1 MAELLIELFMEEI
14 PARMQVRAGDDFK
27 RLVTEKLST
36 AGIHF
41 ARAEA
46 HSTPRRLT
54 LVVEGVPT
62 AQADVREEKKGPR
75 VGSPEQ
81 ALAGFLK
88 SAGLSSIDQ
97 AEQRDTGKGVFYF
110 AVIEKKGGA
119 TIDALPGIIDAAI
132 RELPW
137 PKSMRWGANDF
148 MWVRPLH
155 SILALFD
162 GAVVPGSL
170 NLGAKTIAY
179 GDQTEG
185 HRFLSPG
192 AFAVTSFADYKDKL
206 MQAHVVLDRD
216 QRKRL
221 ILNDAVKAATAEG
234 YVLKDDP
241 GLAEEVAGLVEW
253 PVVLTGAID
262 DQFMD
267 VPAEVLTTSMRTHQ
281 RYFALETAEGKLA
294 PRFVVVANRTTLDGG
309 KAVVAGNERV
319 LRARLSDAKFFWDQD
334 LKVKLESRL
343 PGLKDITFHA
353 KLGSLYQRVE
363 RMAALSK
370 AIAQALN
377 YDASETEQAEIA
389 AWLSKAD
396 LTTGVVGEFPEVQ
409 GIMGRYVAY
418 REGLPAPVAEAIADH
433 YKPLGPSDRVP
444 TDKVSVAVALAEK
457 IDTLVQF
464 FDINEKPTGSRDP
477 FALRRAALGVI
488 RLLTDNGERVSLS
501 TLIEAAIDTRLA
513 SFHRGT
519 SSDIPEIVKAVQA
532 GATVADYYG
541 RLFVAA
547 NHLSNWTYS
556 RSIAEDV
563 LSSIKERAVSQHDL
577 LKLAELAQDLTVASF
592 GLYGQ
597 PSADNIDAD
606 AANRVRS
613 VLTEDLV
620 VPLLSFFHDRLKVS
634 LKEKGVR
641 HDLIDAV
648 LALGGE
654 DDFVRL
660 LARVEALSGFLATD
674 DGANLLAAAKRASN
688 ILRIE
693 EKKDGPHDGAVDPE
707 LLTLDEEK
715 ALFMAL
721 TAATA
726 TAAPRIEA
734 EDFTGVM
741 AAFAVLRAP
750 VDAFFEKVTVNA
762 PEAPV
767 RANRLRL
774 LSQIRATLALVA
786 DFSKIEG

>member
-27 RLVTEKLST
+27 RLVTDKLST
-36 AGIHF
+36 AGIAF
-41 ARAEA
+41 SKAEI
-46 HSTPRRLT
+46 HSTPRRLAL
-54 LVVEGVPT
+54 LVDGLPT
-62 AQADVREEKKGPR
+62 AQADVRDEKKGPR

-137 PKSMRWGANDF
+137 PKSMRWGANEF

-155 SILALFD
+155 SIIALFD
-162 GAVVPGSL
+162 GAVIPGAL
-170 NLGAKTIAY
+170 DLGAESIAY
-179 GDQTEG
+179 GNQTEG

-192 AFAVTSFADYKDKL
+192 TLTITSFADYAAKL
-206 MQAHVVLDRD
+206 AAAHVVLDREE
-216 QRKRL
+216 RKRL
-221 ILNDAVKAATAEG
+221 ILAGAQAAAKAEG
-234 YVLKDDP
+234 FVLKDDP
-241 GLAEEVAGLVEW
+241 GLLEEVAGLVEW

-262 DQFMD
+262 NQFMD

-281 RYFALETAEGKLA
+281 RYFALETADGKLA
-294 PRFVVVANRTTLDGG
+294 PRFVVVANRTTIDGG
-309 KAVVAGNERV
+309 KAVIAGNERV

-334 LKVKLESRL
+334 LKVKLEDRV

-353 KLGSLYQRVE
+353 KLGTLHARVE
-363 RMAALSK
+363 RIKAL
-370 AIAQALN
+370 AVFIGERLN
-377 YDASETEQAEIA
+377 YSTEELNDTQNA
-389 AWLSKAD
+389 AWLSKSD

-418 REGLPAPVAEAIADH
+418 HEGLPGPVAEAIADH
-433 YKPLGPSDRVP
+433 YKPLGPGDRVP

-457 IDTLVQF
+457 IDTLVAF
-464 FDINEKPTGSRDP
+464 FAIDEKPTGSRDP

-488 RLLTDNGERVSLS
+488 RLIVENRLRVNIADIIKFSHPLITKSVTQERYLFSYTSHNSLPANES
-501 TLIEAAIDTRLA
+501 NYFDFLGIKSYMILLGSA
-513 SFHRGT
+513 SAKMRDVH
-519 SSDIPEIVKAVQA
+519 A
-532 GATVADYYG
+532 
-541 RLFVAA
+541 
-547 NHLSNWTYS
+547 
-556 RSIAEDV
+556 SIAVGDWSPYLNTGALSDV
-563 LSSIKERAVSQHDL
+563 
-577 LKLAELAQDLTVASF
+577 
-592 GLYGQ
+592 
-597 PSADNIDAD
+597 
-606 AANRVRS
+606 
-613 VLTEDLV
+613 
-620 VPLLSFFHDRLKVS
+620 LLSFFNDRLKVS

-660 LARVEALSGFLATD
+660 LARVDALSNFLATD
-674 DGANLLAAAKRASN
+674 DGKNLLAASKRASN

-693 EKKDGPHDGAVDPE
+693 EKKDGPHDGAVDAG
-707 LLTLDEEK
+707 LLTQDEEK
-715 ALFMAL
+715 ALADAL
-721 TAATA
+721 VAAYKQA
-726 TAAPRIEA
+726 TPLIEA
-734 EDFTGVM
+734 EDFTGAM
-741 AAFAVLRAP
+741 AAFAALRPP

-762 PEAPV
+762 PDAPV

-774 LSQIRATLALVA
+774 LSQIRATLNLIA

>member
-14 PARMQVRAGDDFK
+14 PARMQVRAADDFAQ
-27 RLVTEKLST
+27 LVTGKLNA
-36 AGIHF
+36 AGIGF
-41 ARAEA
+41 TSATA
-46 HSTPRRLT
+46 HSTPRRLA
-54 LVVEGVPT
+54 LVVEGLPT

-88 SAGLSSIDQ
+88 SAGLISIDQ
-97 AEQRDTGKGVFYF
+97 AEQRDTGKGIFYF

-119 TIDALPGIIDAAI
+119 TIDALPALIDAAI

-148 MWVRPLH
+148 RWVRPLH
-155 SILALFD
+155 SIIALFD
-162 GAVVPGSL
+162 GAVIPGTL
-170 NLGAKTIAY
+170 TLGTKSIAY
-179 GDQTEG
+179 GNQTQG
-185 HRFLSPG
+185 HRFLSPDP
-192 AFAVTSFADYKDKL
+192 FTVSSFADYQGRL
-206 MQAHVVLDRD
+206 MKAHVILDRAH
-216 QRKRL
+216 RKRL
-221 ILNDAVKAATAEG
+221 ILADAQKAATAEG
-234 YVLKDDP
+234 FVLKDDP
-241 GLAEEVAGLVEW
+241 GLLEEVAGLVEW

-262 DQFMD
+262 TRFMD

-281 RYFALETAEGKLA
+281 RYFALETADGKLA
-294 PRFVVVANRTTLDGG
+294 PRFVVVANRTTIDGG

-334 LKVKLESRL
+334 LKVKLEARL

-377 YDASETEQAEIA
+377 YDASEIEQAEIA

-418 REGLPAPVAEAIADH
+418 HEGLAPAVAEAIADH
-433 YKPLGPSDRVP
+433 YKPMGQGDRVP

-457 IDTLVQF
+457 IDTLVAF
-464 FDINEKPTGSRDP
+464 FAIDEKPTGSRDP

-488 RLLTDNGERVSLS
+488 RLIVENGLRVKLGSL
-501 TLIEAAIDTRLA
+501 LMA
-513 SFHRGT
+513 
-519 SSDIPEIVKAVQA
+519 A
-532 GATVADYYG
+532 GATKSVAD
-541 RLFVAA
+541 
-547 NHLSNWTYS
+547 
-556 RSIAEDV
+556 E
-563 LSSIKERAVSQHDL
+563 
-577 LKLAELAQDLTVASF
+577 
-592 GLYGQ
+592 
-597 PSADNIDAD
+597 
-606 AANRVRS
+606 
-613 VLTEDLV
+613 
-620 VPLLSFFHDRLKVS
+620 LLSFFNDRLKVS
-634 LKEKGVR
+634 LKERGVR

-654 DDFVRL
+654 DDLNRL
-660 LARVEALSGFLATD
+660 LARVDALSGLIASD
-674 DGANLLAAAKRASN
+674 DGINLLAAAKRASN

-693 EKKDGPHDGAVDPE
+693 EKKDGPHDGAVDPA
-707 LLTLDEEK
+707 LLSLDEEK

-721 TAATA
+721 TAASA
-726 TAAPRIEA
+726 TAAPRLEA

-741 AAFAVLRAP
+741 AAFAHLRAP

-762 PEAPV
+762 PDAAI

-774 LSQIRATLALVA
+774 LSHIRGTLNLIA

>member
-81 ALAGFLK
+81 ALTGFLK
-88 SAGLSSIDQ
+88 SAGLASIDQ

-170 NLGAKTIAY
+170 NLGVKTIAY
-179 GDQTEG
+179 GNQTEG

-206 MQAHVVLDRD
+206 MQAHVVLDRE

-221 ILNDAVKAATAEG
+221 ILTDAVQAATAEG

-241 GLAEEVAGLVEW
+241 GLLEEVAGLVEW

-294 PRFVVVANRTTLDGG
+294 PRFVVVANRTTIDGG

-370 AIAQALN
+370 SIAQALG

-444 TDKVSVAVALAEK
+444 TDKVAVAVALAEK
-457 IDTLVQF
+457 IDTLVAF
-464 FDINEKPTGSRDP
+464 FGIDEKPTGSRDP

-488 RLLTDNGERVSLS
+488 RLIVENGLRVKLGSL
-501 TLIEAAIDTRLA
+501 LVA
-513 SFHRGT
+513 
-519 SSDIPEIVKAVQA
+519 A
-532 GATVADYYG
+532 GASND
-541 RLFVAA
+541 VAA
-547 NHLSNWTYS
+547 
-556 RSIAEDV
+556 
-563 LSSIKERAVSQHDL
+563 DL
-577 LKLAELAQDLTVASF
+577 LT
-592 GLYGQ
+592 
-597 PSADNIDAD
+597 
-606 AANRVRS
+606 
-613 VLTEDLV
+613 
-620 VPLLSFFHDRLKVS
+620 FFNDRLKVS

-660 LARVEALSGFLATD
+660 LARVDALSGFLATD

-707 LLTLDEEK
+707 LLTQDEEK

-721 TAATA
+721 TAAKA
-726 TAAPRIEA
+726 TAAPRVEA

>member
-14 PARMQVRAGDDFK
+14 PARMQVRAADDFK
-27 RLVTEKLST
+27 RLVTDKLAA
-36 AGIHF
+36 AGIAF
-41 ARAEA
+41 TKAAA

-54 LVVEGVPT
+54 LVVDGVPT

-88 SAGLSSIDQ
+88 STGLASIDQ

-110 AVIEKKGGA
+110 AVMEKKGGA
-119 TIDALPGIIDAAI
+119 TVAVLPAIIDAAI

-137 PKSMRWGANDF
+137 PKSMRWGANEF
-148 MWVRPLH
+148 RWVRPLH
-155 SILALFD
+155 SIIALFD
-162 GAVVPGSL
+162 GAVVPGAL
-170 NLGAKTIAY
+170 DLGGKSIAY
-179 GDQTEG
+179 GSATQG

-192 AFAVTSFADYKDKL
+192 EFSVTGFADYQAKL
-206 MQAHVVLDRD
+206 AAAHVVLDREE
-216 QRKRL
+216 RKRL
-221 ILNDAVKAATAEG
+221 ILDGAQKAALAEG
-234 YVLKDDP
+234 FRLKDDP
-241 GLAEEVAGLVEW
+241 GLLEEVAGLVEY

-262 DQFMD
+262 NKFMD

-281 RYFALETAEGKLA
+281 RYFALETADGKLA
-294 PRFVVVANRTTLDGG
+294 PRFVVVANRTTADGG

-334 LKVKLESRL
+334 LKVKLEDRL

-353 KLGSLYQRVE
+353 KLGTLHQRVE

-370 AIAQALN
+370 SIAQSLG
-377 YDASETEQAEIA
+377 YSASEIEQSEIA

-418 REGLPAPVAEAIADH
+418 HEGLPAPVAEAIADH

-457 IDTLVQF
+457 LDTLVAF
-464 FDINEKPTGSRDP
+464 FGIDEKPTGSRDP

-488 RLLTDNGERVSLS
+488 RLIVENGLRVKLGGLFTSALARLES
-501 TLIEAAIDTRLA
+501 TWAPGLIEGAINSRTEVVNGGTITGGVGPMSPMPKIDTVV
-513 SFHRGT
+513 
-519 SSDIPEIVKAVQA
+519 SD
-532 GATVADYYG
+532 
-541 RLFVAA
+541 
-547 NHLSNWTYS
+547 
-556 RSIAEDV
+556 
-563 LSSIKERAVSQHDL
+563 
-577 LKLAELAQDLTVASF
+577 
-592 GLYGQ
+592 
-597 PSADNIDAD
+597 
-606 AANRVRS
+606 
-613 VLTEDLV
+613 
-620 VPLLSFFHDRLKVS
+620 LLSFFFDRLKVS

-654 DDFVRL
+654 DDLVRL
-660 LARVEALSGFLATD
+660 LARVDALAGFVATD
-674 DGANLLAAAKRASN
+674 DGANLLAAYKRASN

-693 EKKDGPHDGAVDPE
+693 EKKDGIAYDAAVDAS
-707 LLTLDEEK
+707 LLVQEEEK
-715 ALFMAL
+715 ALADAL
-721 TAATA
+721 VAAHKH
-726 TAAPRIEA
+726 AAPLIEA
-734 EDFTGVM
+734 EDFTGAM
-741 AAFAVLRAP
+741 AAFAAVRAP

-762 PEAPV
+762 DDKAL

-774 LSQIRATLALVA
+774 LSQIRGTLGLIA
-786 DFSKIEG
+786 DLSKIEG

>member
-14 PARMQVRAGDDFK
+14 PARMQVRAAEDFK
-27 RLVTEKLST
+27 RLVTDKLSA
-36 AGIHF
+36 AGIGF
-41 ARAEA
+41 TKAEV
-46 HSTPRRLT
+46 HSTPRRLA
-54 LVVEGVPT
+54 LVVDGLPT

-137 PKSMRWGANDF
+137 PKSMRWGANEF

-155 SILALFD
+155 SIIALFD
-162 GAVVPGSL
+162 GAVIPGAL
-170 NLGAKTIAY
+170 DLGAKSIAY
-179 GDQTEG
+179 GNQTEG

-192 AFAVTSFADYKDKL
+192 TLTVSSFADYAAKL
-206 MQAHVVLDRD
+206 AAAHVVLDREE
-216 QRKRL
+216 RKRL
-221 ILNDAVKAATAEG
+221 ILAGAQKAAAAEG
-234 YVLKDDP
+234 FVLKDDP
-241 GLAEEVAGLVEW
+241 GLLEEVAGLVEW

-262 DQFMD
+262 NQFMD

-281 RYFALETAEGKLA
+281 RYFALETADGKLA
-294 PRFVVVANRTTLDGG
+294 PRFVVVANRTTIDGG
-309 KAVVAGNERV
+309 KAVIAGNERV

-334 LKVKLESRL
+334 LKVKLEDRV

-353 KLGSLYQRVE
+353 KLGTLAQRVE
-363 RMAALSK
+363 RIEALSVAIAKALNWDATVVEQAAL
-370 AIAQALN
+370 
-377 YDASETEQAEIA
+377 A
-389 AWLSKAD
+389 ARLSKSD

-418 REGLPAPVAEAIADH
+418 HEGLPATVAEAIADH

-457 IDTLVQF
+457 IDTLVAF
-464 FDINEKPTGSRDP
+464 FGIDEKPTGSRDP

-488 RLLTDNGERVSLS
+488 RLIVENGLRVKLGEVIKRHLPLVARS
-501 TLIEAAIDTRLA
+501 
-513 SFHRGT
+513 
-519 SSDIPEIVKAVQA
+519 A
-532 GATVADYYG
+532 GASIGHDVGKDLEELVFGIVGNDNTVA
-541 RLFVAA
+541 
-547 NHLSNWTYS
+547 
-556 RSIAEDV
+556 AED
-563 LSSIKERAVSQHDL
+563 LHAHLKPYVS
-577 LKLAELAQDLTVASF
+577 
-592 GLYGQ
+592 
-597 PSADNIDAD
+597 D
-606 AANRVRS
+606 AAKQTILVDVFNKCLRGAS
-613 VLTEDLV
+613 EVL
-620 VPLLSFFHDRLKVS
+620 PFFYDRLKVS

-660 LARVEALSGFLATD
+660 LARVEALSNFLATD
-674 DGANLLAAAKRASN
+674 DGKNLLAASKRASN

-693 EKKDGPHDGAVDPE
+693 EKKDGPHDGAVDAG
-707 LLTLDEEK
+707 LLSQDEEK
-715 ALFMAL
+715 ALADAL
-721 TAATA
+721 VAAHKQ
-726 TAAPRIEA
+726 AAPLIEA
-734 EDFTGVM
+734 EDFTGAM
-741 AAFAVLRAP
+741 AAFAALRAP

-774 LSQIRATLALVA
+774 LSQIRATLNLIA